1 MKMNIWKYSE
11 IDSKKNELEGKKV
24 VLVGGCFDLLHYG
37 HFTFLQQA
45 KKQGEVLVVALE
57 PDEFIQKKKNR
68 KPIHSQQQR
77 AEILASL
84 QMVDYIVL
92 LPLLKSDQE
101 YADLVTK
108 INPAIIAV
116 TEGDPNISH
125 KQKHSKK
132 VNAQVVVVSSLV
144 PEFSTTQIMNYENI
158 FSN

>member
-1 MKMNIWKYSE
+1 
-11 IDSKKNELEGKKV
+11 
-24 VLVGGCFDLLHYG
+24 
-37 HFTFLQQA
+37 
-45 KKQGEVLVVALE
+45 
-57 PDEFIQKKKNR
+57 
-68 KPIHSQQQR
+68 
-77 AEILASL
+77 
-84 QMVDYIVL
+84 MVDYIVL

-108 INPAIIAV
+108 IKPTIIAV